1 MQTLVVGIRD
11 EGESSWDAVALGV
24 AAATTIGADLVF
36 ANIFPT
42 AFDFPGGAVDAEWR
56 RYLKER
62 GEQVLGWARQ
72 VAGDPAGAR
81 YLSAGEVGSAAGL
94 AELAEALTAGAIIL
108 GSASGGRAR
117 RMFAGTTADR
127 LFHGSTVPIAVAPQ
141 DFHSWAPPR
150 FGRFV
155 LAYQGTEDCRRTLRA
170 TSEVAQQAGAD
181 VHLITL
187 LERVSRIYGTPIARE
202 SESEMLE
209 RLANEASRL
218 QSEAIADCPP
228 GVNITMECVRGWD
241 AASAMAKV
249 DWRDDDVL
257 VVGSGRSGLL
267 RRVFLGDMTFKI
279 VHAAQVPVVVLPR
292 SASESPQIGEG
303 TAWLEG
309 QPTVPDERE
318 SSSK

>member
-11 EGESSWDAVALGV
+11 EGESSRDAVALGV
-24 AAATTIGADLVF
+24 AAAATLGAELVF
-36 ANIFPT
+36 ANVYPT

-62 GEQVLGWARQ
+62 AEQSLAWARQ
-72 VAGDPAGAR
+72 EAGDPAGAR
-81 YLSAGEVGSAAGL
+81 YLSAGEVGSATGL
-94 AELAEALTAGAIIL
+94 AELAEALPAGAIIL

-141 DFHSWAPPR
+141 GFHSWAPPR

-170 TSEVAQQAGAD
+170 ASEVAQRAGAD
-181 VHLITL
+181 VHLVTL
-187 LERVSRIYGTPIARE
+187 LERVSRIYGTPVARE

-209 RLANEASRL
+209 RLAVEAGRL
-218 QSEAIADCPP
+218 QADAIADCPE
-228 GVNITMECVRGWD
+228 GVTITMECVRGWD

-279 VHAAQVPVVVLPR
+279 VHAAEVPVVVLPR
-292 SASESPQIGEG
+292 SAAEPAQAGEG
-303 TAWLEG
+303 SAWLAG
-309 QPTVPDERE
+309 QPAAADERE
-318 SSSK
+318 SSSR